1 MNRREFLKRSGQAS
15 LAVAALTIPG
25 CATVVKQ
32 LTPRPTPSISPTPVG
47 PPTVADWSALAG
59 QVSGTVVLPSSLSYA
74 ADAHLFNPRF
84 DSILPAGIVYCASVS
99 DVQRTLAFAQRHAI
113 PIAARSGGHSY
124 AGYSTTTGVVCD
136 VTRIA
141 GVTLQP
147 DSTALIGA
155 GTHLIDVYSA
165 LEPHGVGIP
174 AGSCPTV
181 GIAGLALGG
190 GLGVVGR
197 KFGLTCD
204 NITQLEIVT
213 AAGDALT
220 CNASTNADLFWAC
233 RGGGGGNFGIVTS
246 LTLSTHPISTVT
258 LFTLAW
264 PWAAAGE
271 VIAAW
276 QHWITTIPDE
286 LWSICHVLNTKSGPS
301 PSITVDGAYIGS
313 SAALTPWLNT
323 LRGAVGGST
332 SSVGTY
338 GYIDAMLTEAGCS
351 GESVAACHLP
361 TQTPQGTVAREPS
374 LAHSDIAVEPLS
386 TAAVNIILA
395 GVELRQANPM
405 ATTRAGVALDAL
417 GGAINRVAPDATAF
431 VHRNGIFS
439 TQYNATW
446 PIGAS
451 AAVVASNVA
460 GVNALYTA
468 MRPYASGAAYQNYI
482 DPSLATWQQAYY
494 GVNLPRLMSVQAR
507 YDPTGVLEFV
517 QSIPRS

>member
-1 MNRREFLKRSGQAS
+1 MSVNRREFFKRSGM
-15 LAVAALTIPG
+15 AVAVLTIPG
-25 CATVVKQ
+25 CTTVVKQ
-32 LTPRPTPSISPTPVG
+32 VTPRPSATPSPRLVG
-47 PPTVADWSALAG
+47 PPTAADWAALAG
-59 QVSGTVVLPSSLSYA
+59 QIGGSVVLPSSSSYA

-99 DVQRTLAFAQRHAI
+99 DVQRTLAFAQAHAI
-113 PIAARSGGHSY
+113 PIAPRSGGHSY

-147 DSTALIGA
+147 DSTAVIGA
-155 GTHLIDVYSA
+155 GTHLIDVYAA
-165 LEPHGVGIP
+165 LAPHGVGIP

-181 GIAGLALGG
+181 GVAGLALGG

-220 CNASTNADLFWAC
+220 CNASTHPDLFWAC

-258 LFTLAW
+258 LFTLEW
-264 PWAAAGE
+264 PWAAAAE

-301 PSITVDGAYIGS
+301 PSITVDGAYVGT

-323 LRGAVGGST
+323 VRGAVGGS
-332 SSVGTY
+332 SESVGAY
-338 GYIDAMLTEAGCS
+338 GFIDAMLTEAGCS
-351 GESVAACHLP
+351 GESLAACHLP
-361 TQTPQGTVAREPS
+361 TENPLGTVTREPS

-386 TAAVNIILA
+386 TAAITTILT
-395 GVELRQANPM
+395 GVEARQANSM

-431 VHRNGIFS
+431 VHRNGLFS

-460 GVNALYTA
+460 GVSALYAA
-468 MRPYASGAAYQNYI
+468 MRPYASGSAYQNYI

-494 GVNLPRLMSVQAR
+494 GANLPRLMSVQAR
-507 YDPTGVLEFV
+507 YDPTGVLQFA